1 MLFFR
6 VENDAAD
13 WKRARNVTT
22 GEMISLEQLWL
33 LSQKWYGNRLDHNF
47 HGRSLE
53 QAQDIF
59 REMGFTSPFWY
70 LPGNNLPLEKV
81 SDEP

>member
-6 VENDAAD
+6 AENDVVE
-13 WKRARNVTT
+13 WKRARSVTT
-22 GEMISLEQLWL
+22 GETISLEQLWML
-33 LSQKWYGNRLDHNF
+33 AQKWYGNRLDADF
-47 HGRSLE
+47 RGRSLE

-70 LPGNNLPLEKV
+70 MR
-81 SDEP
+81 